1 MARKMSM
8 GQLADYFAEQV
19 EEISRLEAEIEEIQV
34 GFNSAFVEFKA
45 RHDERLIALT
55 DQVLAHY
62 DEIAPALRARME
74 ERRVV
79 ERETLQKRHRDLRDD
94 EIPAARKEA
103 DEKLADARAA
113 ECALRE
119 DNPVWD
125 QKEERLKA
133 KLGDLIAE
141 LESLNAEIRQLGKGL
156 GFMTRY
162 FRIVKLDRR
171 RNQVVGEVT
180 ATRRHLE
187 EVRAEWKEMVATEAG
202 EQTRLQEEWRD
213 LNVKVARLGD
223 EFDYLDDEERLEA
236 LALRRAVTG
245 VLDETTDP
253 RAYEE
258 GALRDEIQEMIRLN
272 IQTDNYQ
279 EGLGTVAG
287 VIALLRGVATGF
299 RSFRASV
306 EAIDREQ
313 KMHSAYLEKLSFPL
327 PAVVG
332 RFNAQWEPLRKSLK
346 DEKRLS
352 RYPLEFVAAVE
363 PALKNGLSTIS
374 VQKMFTALES
384 ELERATANW
393 RG

>member
-8 GQLADYFAEQV
+8 GQLADYFADQV

-45 RHDERLIALT
+45 RHDETLITLT
-55 DQVLAHY
+55 DQVLVQY

-79 ERETLQKRHRDLRDD
+79 ERETLQKRHQELRDD
-94 EIPAARKEA
+94 KIPAVRKET

-119 DNPVWD
+119 DNPDWD
-125 QKEERLKA
+125 LKEERLKA
-133 KLGDLIAE
+133 KLGDLVEE
-141 LESLNAEIRQLGKGL
+141 LKSLNVEIRRWGKGL
-156 GFMTRY
+156 GFVTHY
-162 FRIVKLDRR
+162 IRIVKLDRR
-171 RNQVVGEVT
+171 RNQVVGKVT
-180 ATRRHLE
+180 ATRSQLE

-213 LNVKVARLGD
+213 LSVKAARLGD

-245 VLDETTDP
+245 VLDETNDP
-253 RAYEE
+253 GACEE
-258 GALRDEIQEMIRLN
+258 GALHDEIQEMIRLN

-279 EGLGTVAG
+279 KGLGTVAG
-287 VIALLRGVATGF
+287 VIALLRGVTTGL

-327 PAVVG
+327 PAVVEH
-332 RFNAQWEPLRKSLK
+332 FNAQWEPLRKSLK

-363 PALKNGLSTIS
+363 PVLKNGLSTIS
-374 VQKMFTALES
+374 VQNMFTALES
-384 ELERATANW
+384 ELERATADW